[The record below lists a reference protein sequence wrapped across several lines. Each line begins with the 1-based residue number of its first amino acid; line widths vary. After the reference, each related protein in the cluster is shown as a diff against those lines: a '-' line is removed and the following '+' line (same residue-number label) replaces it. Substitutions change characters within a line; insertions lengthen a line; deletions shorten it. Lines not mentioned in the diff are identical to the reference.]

1 MLPPYTLEL
10 DATAEPCAL
19 RVVVVDVAIGEEASR
34 GAASCASPSSSER
47 TLTELLPSTLR
58 EAMGRPQGTLRVTSQ
73 PPGAQVQLG
82 ERTLG
87 KTPLVWPSFV
97 QPLELVVQLPG
108 FLPERRRVEVAASG
122 TTEVQV
128 VLTAVASPVAARPRV
143 WQRQRPRWRLA
154 LGAVALGIGVGL
166 VGFGASA
173 LAIDGGCVSDPV
185 APSLACE
192 RRYATRTAGLALVIP
207 GALLVGDGIV
217 ALALPGRLRQVE
229 APPPRKS
236 PAAARA
242 D

>member
-1 MLPPYTLEL
+1 MLV
-10 DATAEPCAL
+10 AAL
-19 RVVVVDVAIGEEASR
+19 ASGSVVVVDVAIGEEASR

-87 KTPLVWPSFV
+87 KTPLSRPSFA
-97 QPLELVVQLPG
+97 QALELVVQLPG

-128 VLTAVASPVAARPRV
+128 VLTAMASPPAARPLI

-154 LGAVALGIGVGL
+154 LGVIALGVGAGL
-166 VGFGASA
+166 VGLGASA
-173 LAIDGGCVSDPV
+173 LAVDGGCVSDPV

-192 RRYATRTAGLALVIP
+192 RRYATGATGTGLVIP
-207 GALLVGDGIV
+207 GALLLGAGVV
-217 ALALPGRLRQVE
+217 ALAIPGPLRQVE
-229 APPPRKS
+229 APPPRTRS
-236 PAAARA
+236 ANATANA
-242 D
+242 H